1 MNSIKMNTI
10 NIYTRLLK
18 NKNIYT
24 IKFYTIKFNILFY
37 LNIPYVLSNKKNH
50 RLYFKILRYF
60 LIENGFKFL
69 LFKNWQKFSIKYNLI
84 SKLLI

>member
-1 MNSIKMNTI
+1 MKSTKMNTI
-10 NIYTRLLK
+10 NIYIRLLK

-37 LNIPYVLSNKKNH
+37 LNIPYFLSNKKNH
-50 RLYFKILRYF
+50 KLYFKILKYF
-60 LIENGFKFL
+60 LMENGFKLL
-69 LFKNWQKFSIKYNLI
+69 LFKNWHKFSIKYNLI

>member
-10 NIYTRLLK
+10 NIYIRLLK

-37 LNIPYVLSNKKNH
+37 LNIPYVLSNKKKSS
-50 RLYFKILRYF
+50 FVF
-60 LIENGFKFL
+60 
-69 LFKNWQKFSIKYNLI
+69 
-84 SKLLI
+84 